1 MFIINIQ
8 LYFNINYNYMKHR
21 KLRPTTARP
30 SNINQLTPSILDQT
44 TSNKQNLFSSPKNN
58 SKPHHHPLSPF
69 PGGSSQNDTFTQ
81 RKQQELIDSILK
93 NSIQKR
99 PIEGL
104 LHEERNHH
112 SIIQKRKEQMDN
124 INLIEQNNIKGLY
137 DWKTLFNNSR
147 PLSQYTRLNK
157 NKNDNVN
164 NKYNNNNNN
173 DNFKFPCVLID
184 APNEKFSMYFPKGS
198 FTHKKHFNVTR
209 AKSMNAPRE
218 NNELFYF
225 SKELSDYYID
235 DLKTFIKK
243 KPELKAKKRCES
255 AKLRNMISKTQKQT
269 IQTDKMLNDNKSKIN
284 TLKQQ
289 SLSISNRDIS
299 LAINKKNAQPLIQ
312 SIYHQII
319 EENNNNN
326 NKDNEYGNEEGGF
339 NDDMQEFY
347 TIDER
352 EQSDNGGDI
361 NNENMNYHSGNS
373 INNTNNNIVNV
384 NKNSNQQCFSDKK
397 IINIERILNEQ
408 DDNNINNNNETTH
421 SIRNNIKYDTYDIN
435 DPQLG
440 IFKQLLNQNN
450 MCNNNNNTN
459 NNSNVN
465 TISKDNNTIIPGPS
479 RNIDNIQKQFNSKPP
494 LSSNLPTT
502 FISNQIKS
510 KRIIPLTNQLQPLQ
524 SSSMISNPQTPQR
537 KTIPLKSS
545 SSCHTIAF
553 KDALCTLISQK
564 GCNNSSL
571 YDNESKTNEN
581 TVNSYGSDYIYSNAV
596 PFRTQTKMQNYT
608 YYKMNMHLKKRF
620 NKMNNSFFDNWNA
633 NVSGKFSYRNVVGL
647 KRPVSCIDIK
657 APSFNQ
663 KIFKTKSTNTMNN
676 NNINNS
682 NCKEKG
688 NNDSNKL
695 VNVIYF
701 NDFIETTFPQEVVV
715 KLKEKPTLN
724 NNYYNN
730 CLLKGNINPWDKKL
744 NVNKHLRKES
754 NEETKTMISHFNE
767 KGKRV
772 KSAKIGN

>member
-1 MFIINIQ
+1 
-8 LYFNINYNYMKHR
+8 MKQR

-30 SNINQLTPSILDQT
+30 SNINQLTPSLLDQT

-58 SKPHHHPLSPF
+58 SKLHHPLSPF

-104 LHEERNHH
+104 LHEERSHH

-124 INLIEQNNIKGLY
+124 ITLLEQSNIKGLY

-164 NKYNNNNNN
+164 AHNENTSN

-209 AKSMNAPRE
+209 AKSMNAPRD

-255 AKLRNMISKTQKQT
+255 AKLRNMIFKTQKQT
-269 IQTDKMLNDNKSKIN
+269 IQTDKMLNDNNSKIN
-284 TLKQQ
+284 TLKQK

-299 LAINKKNAQPLIQ
+299 LAINKKNAKPLIQ

-319 EENNNNN
+319 EENNNNI
-326 NKDNEYGNEEGGF
+326 NKDNEYVNEEGGF
-339 NDDMQEFY
+339 NEDMQEFY

-352 EQSDNGGDI
+352 EPSDNGDNI
-361 NNENMNYHSGNS
+361 HYHSGNS
-373 INNTNNNIVNV
+373 INNNANA
-384 NKNSNQQCFSDKK
+384 NKSSNQTSFYNKK
-397 IINIERILNEQ
+397 VINIERILNEQ
-408 DDNNINNNNETTH
+408 DGNNNNNINNETTH
-421 SIRNNIKYDTYDIN
+421 SIIKNIKYDTYDIN

-440 IFKQLLNQNN
+440 IFKQLLKENN
-450 MCNNNNNTN
+450 MCYDNNNNTN
-459 NNSNVN
+459 N
-465 TISKDNNTIIPGPS
+465 ISKENNTIPPGPS
-479 RNIDNIQKQFNSKPP
+479 RNIDDIQKQFNSKPP
-494 LSSNLPTT
+494 LSSNLPTA

-510 KRIIPLTNQLQPLQ
+510 KKLIPLPNQLSPSPTKHSNQLQPLQ

-620 NKMNNSFFDNWNA
+620 NKTNNSFYDNWNA
-633 NVSGKFSYRNVVGL
+633 NVCGKFSHRNVVGL

-657 APSFNQ
+657 APPFSQ
-663 KIFKTKSTNTMNN
+663 KVFKTKSTNTMNN
-676 NNINNS
+676 NNNNNNS
-682 NCKEKG
+682 ICKDKG

-715 KLKEKPTLN
+715 KLKEKPTLG
-724 NNYYNN
+724 NNYYNKQLTANN
-730 CLLKGNINPWDKKL
+730 CLLKGNNQWDKKL
-744 NVNKHLRKES
+744 NVNKHSRKES
-754 NEETKTMISHFNE
+754 NEETKTMVSHYNE